1 MPRTLNK
8 TAIRFNHFSVQ
19 RDGDGDITFS
29 VNYAVE
35 TAEGETIERSEAR
48 QVSSAFKTQLE
59 GIFTRVEAAL
69 NTKEGL

>member
-8 TAIRFNHFSVQ
+8 TAIRFNRFSVQ
-19 RDGDGDITFS
+19 RDADGDITFS

-48 QVSSAFKTQLE
+48 QVSGAFKTQLE
-59 GIFTRVEAAL
+59 SIFTRVEGAL